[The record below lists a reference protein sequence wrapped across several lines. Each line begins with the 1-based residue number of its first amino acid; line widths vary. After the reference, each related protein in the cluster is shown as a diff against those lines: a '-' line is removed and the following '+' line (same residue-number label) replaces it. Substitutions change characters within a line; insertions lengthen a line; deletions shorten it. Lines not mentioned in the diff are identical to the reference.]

1 MGSQAPVTGYP
12 YTQVDQLNYLK
23 ALTQEMK
30 DGGGKSLV
38 YWESAWITSNLKD
51 LWGTGYSWENAA
63 LFNGNAVLG
72 MDYMTATYK

>member
-1 MGSQAPVTGYP
+1 
-12 YTQVDQLNYLK
+12 
-23 ALTQEMK
+23 MK